1 MILYVNGDSHSAG
14 AETYLGYC
22 FANDDPNYQHLG
34 RKPHPICAKL
44 SYGQFL
50 ANSIGA
56 ELYLDAESASSN
68 DRIIRTTREYLETNT
83 PDAIVI
89 GWTSWER
96 EEWLHDGVYWQVNA
110 APPGNDWPKAI
121 QQRHRDWVL
130 SVDYNQ
136 KRMEWHEKIWQF
148 HNELKDRP
156 HLFFN
161 CFSAFS
167 RTPVVDWGH
176 NYVHPYDEDHTY
188 RNWLLAQGL
197 STVSDQSYHFPTLAH
212 AVWAKHLTLKL
223 TRLL

>member
-22 FANDDPNYQHLG
+22 FADDDPNYAHLG
-34 RKPHPICAKL
+34 RKPHPVCAKH

-50 ANSIGA
+50 ATQLGA

-68 DRIIRTTREYLETNT
+68 DRIIRTTREYLKTDT

-110 APPGNDWPKAI
+110 APPGADWPKEI
-121 QQRHRDWVL
+121 QERHRDWVL

-136 KRMEWHEKIWQF
+136 KRLEWHERIWQF
-148 HNELKDRP
+148 HNEIKHIP

-161 CFSAFS
+161 CFSSFS
-167 RTPVVDWGH
+167 RTPVVDWAH
-176 NYVHPYDEDHTY
+176 NYVHPYDDAHTY
-188 RNWLLAQGL
+188 RNWLLAQGFQ
-197 STVSDQSYHFPTLAH
+197 TVSDQSYHFPTIAH
-212 AVWAKHLTLKL
+212 SVWAKHLYPKL
-223 TRLL
+223 TRIL